1 MNPPAAARARSGM
14 AVYARLL
21 GHARRYGPVALVAVL
36 AMIVDAACMGVFAGS
51 IKPMLDN
58 LFIARDPQTIF
69 WMPIVI
75 VAIFLL
81 RSIAIYVTD
90 FGMAYIGRVAKY
102 TISASEIAAINC
114 TRALAMPL
122 VEATL
127 RPSLRVCSETR
138 LKRPDS

>member
-1 MNPPAAARARSGM
+1 
-14 AVYARLL
+14 
-21 GHARRYGPVALVAVL
+21 ALVAVL

-90 FGMAYIGRVAKY
+90 FGMAYIGRGVVQQLRQRVFDHYLRLPASYFDTESSGHQIARITYSSEQVAQ
-102 TISASEIAAINC
+102 ASTE
-114 TRALAMPL
+114 ALKVAVVDGLSVVFYVVVM
-122 VEATL
+122 L
-127 RPSLRVCSETR
+127 R
-138 LKRPDS
+138 